1 MEVTRRIQVRNRPS
15 SCRPCLGLALLGR
28 KTEETGSAAVGTVSG
43 LTPRDQGRK
52 YCVGGGGVVGSWWGV
67 AQWAARAG
75 PPATIRR
82 LAGGPLRRW
91 NSPRGNSKMDR
102 SVGRLRYEAAK
113 PNDIQS
119 DRQLL
124 RIGWEGEGGRETK
137 KSKST
142 DRGVSNR
149 PWATDGREA
158 PFAPMVQRDSRPN
171 CVGLLMA
178 RR

>member
-15 SCRPCLGLALLGR
+15 SCRPGLGLALLGR

-52 YCVGGGGVVGSWWGV
+52 YSVGGGVGGWWAV

-91 NSPRGNSKMDR
+91 NSPRATAKWTAPRGDCGMKLRNPTISSPTGNYCASA
-102 SVGRLRYEAAK
+102 GRER
-113 PNDIQS
+113 
-119 DRQLL
+119 
-124 RIGWEGEGGRETK
+124 EGERQ
-137 KSKST
+137 KSQ
-142 DRGVSNR
+142 NR
-149 PWATDGREA
+149 PT
-158 PFAPMVQRDSRPN
+158 V
-171 CVGLLMA
+171 V
-178 RR
+178 